1 MPYFRWK
8 GRNPRGKV
16 VKGEIIAANMNEALA
31 KLKSKRISVIRLKP
45 APKEIEI
52 PFLRHRIKE
61 RELMVVTKQL
71 SSMLASG
78 LPLDEALNIIAEQAE
93 SKRMGEILYTVKL
106 DVQGGSSLSQAL
118 RKFKDVFPP
127 IYINMVR
134 AGEQTGNLD
143 GVLGRLADMMEK
155 RLALKRKVKGAL
167 IYPTIVSIV
176 AVGVIALIMTFVIPT
191 FAEMYNS
198 SGMHLPL
205 PTQIVINIS
214 LFMKH
219 YFWYM
224 LIALVAF
231 IVVLRIS
238 YKKVYSVRRVMD
250 KLLLNMPIFG
260 VLVRKGS
267 IANFATILSSL
278 SASGI
283 DILDSLE
290 ISAKTAGNV
299 IIEETLMEVKEM
311 VRRGDNLSFAMASVG
326 EFPDMVI
333 QMVSVGEE
341 TGTLDEMMA
350 KVSKYYED
358 EVDNAVKN
366 LTNMIE
372 PIIIIVLGG
381 IIGFLV
387 ISMYLPIFKIG
398 ETIK

>member
-1 MPYFRWK
+1 VPYFRWK
-8 GRNPRGKV
+8 GRNPRGKI

-31 KLKSKRISVIRLKP
+31 KLKTKRISVIRLKP
-45 APKEIEI
+45 APKEIEL
-52 PFLRHRIKE
+52 PFLRHKIKD

-71 SSMLASG
+71 SSMLGSG

-93 SKRMGEILYTVKL
+93 SKKMGEIIYSIKL
-106 DVQGGSSLSQAL
+106 DVQGGASLSQAL
-118 RKFKDVFPP
+118 RKFKEVFPP

-155 RLALKRKVKGAL
+155 RIALKRKVKGAL

-191 FAEMYNS
+191 FAEMYKS

-224 LIALVAF
+224 LVALIVFVIA
-231 IVVLRIS
+231 LRIS
-238 YKKVYSVRRVMD
+238 YKKVYSVRRFMD
-250 KLLLNMPIFG
+250 KLLLNTPIFG
-260 VLVRKGS
+260 MLVRKSS

-283 DILDSLE
+283 DILDALE

-311 VRRGDNLSFAMASVG
+311 VRRGDNLSFAMASAG

-350 KVSKYYED
+350 KVSRYYED

-372 PIIIIVLGG
+372 PIIIIVLGS

>member
-31 KLKSKRISVIRLKP
+31 KLKLKRISVIRLKP